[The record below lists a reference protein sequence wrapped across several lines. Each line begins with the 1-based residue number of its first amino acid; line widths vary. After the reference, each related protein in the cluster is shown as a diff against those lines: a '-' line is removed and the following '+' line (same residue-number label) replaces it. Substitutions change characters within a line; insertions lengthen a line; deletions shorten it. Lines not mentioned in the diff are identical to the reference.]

1 MGKLL
6 TFTLIIATVLVG
18 FNLAGLIHD
27 TPSQVMINLI
37 KNPESI
43 QSNDY
48 YLAVIGLFGAVGG
61 LGIVIGSVLGD
72 RVQWALTTGLALFF
86 LSITFEIIPI
96 FNLIAQLSIPLAILL
111 VGIPFFG
118 YIFVVVEWWLNKD

>member
-6 TFTLIIATVLVG
+6 TLTLILATVLVG
-18 FNLAGLIHD
+18 FNLAGLIQD
-27 TPSQVMINLI
+27 TPSQVLINLI

-43 QSNDY
+43 QTNDY

-61 LGIVIGSVLGD
+61 LGIIIGSVLGD
-72 RVQWALTTGLALFF
+72 RVQWALTTGLTLFF
-86 LSITFEIIPI
+86 LSLTFEIIPI
-96 FNLIAQLSIPLAILL
+96 FNLISQLSLPLAILL

-118 YIFVVVEWWLNKD
+118 YIFVVVEWWVNKD

>member
-6 TFTLIIATVLVG
+6 TLTLILATVLVG
-18 FNLAGLIHD
+18 FNLAGLIQD
-27 TPSQVMINLI
+27 TPSQVLINLI

-43 QSNDY
+43 QTNDY

-61 LGIVIGSVLGD
+61 LGIIIGSVLGD

-86 LSITFEIIPI
+86 LSLTFEIIPI
-96 FNLIAQLSIPLAILL
+96 FNLISQLSLPLAILL